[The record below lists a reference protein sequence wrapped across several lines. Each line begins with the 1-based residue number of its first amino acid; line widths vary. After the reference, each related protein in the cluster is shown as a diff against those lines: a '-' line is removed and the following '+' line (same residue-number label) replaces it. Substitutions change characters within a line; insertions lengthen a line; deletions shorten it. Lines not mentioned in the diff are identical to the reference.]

1 MNVRRTLV
9 TTTGMLVAA
18 GVALGSALAVHVSRH
33 RPLLAQVA
41 PDLRTPSLA
50 APLSVRGPVTL
61 GLMRRLLANDP
72 KVGPGVEVHEEQVG
86 AVRVLVYRPLDTP
99 APTAGLLWLHGGG
112 FVMGRPEGDHPQSS
126 WLAAELGVVVVSVD
140 YRLAPEH
147 PFPAGLDDASAA
159 LTWMHENAHALRID
173 PARLAVGGA
182 SAGGGMA
189 ATLAQR
195 AHDEGRVP
203 VMFQL
208 LVYPALDD
216 RTAARPLRERRWLVW
231 TARSTR
237 FAWTSY
243 LGRAPGGTET
253 RPYAAAARRTD
264 LAGLPPAWIGVGDVD
279 PFHDEDVAYA
289 ERLAASGVSCDLHV
303 EPGMYHG
310 ADAGFGDTA
319 ETTRRFRRRLLDAAR
334 TGFADP
340 R

>member
-1 MNVRRTLV
+1 MNVRRTLL
-9 TTTGMLVAA
+9 TATGTLVAA
-18 GVALGSALAVHVSRH
+18 GVALGSALATHVRRH

-50 APLSVRGPVTL
+50 APLSVRGPMTL
-61 GLMRRLLANDP
+61 GLVRRLLASDP
-72 KVGPGVEVHEEQVG
+72 AAGPGVEVQEFHEG
-86 AVRVLVYRPLDTP
+86 GVRVLVYRPLDTP

-112 FVMGRPEGDHPQSS
+112 FVMGRPEGDHPLCS

-159 LTWMHENAHALRID
+159 LAWMHENADDLGID
-173 PARLAVGGA
+173 RSRLAVGGA

-203 VMFQL
+203 VAFQL

-216 RTAARPLRERRWLVW
+216 RTAARPLGERRWLVW
-231 TARSTR
+231 TARSSR

-243 LGRAPGGTET
+243 LGRAPGGTEP
-253 RPYAAAARRTD
+253 RAYAAAARRSD
-264 LAGLPPAWIGVGDVD
+264 LAGLVPAWIGVGDVD
-279 PFHDEDVAYA
+279 PFHDEGVAYA
-289 ERLAASGVSCDLHV
+289 ERLAASGVGCGLHV

-310 ADAGFGDTA
+310 ADASFADTA
-319 ETTRRFRRRLLDAAR
+319 ETTRRFRRHLLDAAR
-334 TGFADP
+334 AGFVEP